1 MSKGKYFRLDASQT
15 RRNAMIDAL
24 RAPCYALCVTMAGFS
39 SIARESGFDFMMTLV
54 TSLGVWGMPGQVAF
68 ASLYSAGAS
77 LFIIFFAVSLAN
89 MRMLLMVIS
98 AADMMHLKSHD
109 LPVWKRV
116 FWMQF
121 LAITAW
127 AHLGFAQQKY
137 PSHLL
142 LPYYQG
148 FSLTIFAFGILGTVL
163 GFFLTDLLPPEL
175 LRVVIFVTP
184 IYILLLIMNARQKA
198 NRLAVVLGGA
208 LSPILFPLIG
218 EWAILVAG
226 VIGGTLAT
234 LYGRFVAKWHLELV
248 AEKS

>member
-1 MSKGKYFRLDASQT
+1 MRKNIYFQLDARQT

-24 RAPCYALCVTMAGFS
+24 RAPCYALCIPMAGFS
-39 SIARESGFDFMMTLV
+39 TIARESGFDFMMALI

-77 LFIIFFAVSLAN
+77 LFIIFVAVSLAN

-98 AADMMHLKSHD
+98 AADIMHLKSHD

-127 AHLGFAQQKY
+127 AQLSFIQQKY

-142 LPYYQG
+142 LAYYQG
-148 FSLTIFAFGILGTVL
+148 FSMTIYTFGILGTVV

-198 NRLAVVLGGA
+198 NRLAVVFGGG
-208 LSPILFPLIG
+208 LSPLFFPFVG
-218 EWAILVAG
+218 EWAILLAG
-226 VIGGTLAT
+226 LIGGTLAS
-234 LYGRFVAKWHLELV
+234 LYGRFIAKWHLETV
-248 AEKS
+248 S

>member
-1 MSKGKYFRLDASQT
+1 
-15 RRNAMIDAL
+15 
-24 RAPCYALCVTMAGFS
+24 
-39 SIARESGFDFMMTLV
+39 
-54 TSLGVWGMPGQVAF
+54 
-68 ASLYSAGAS
+68 
-77 LFIIFFAVSLAN
+77 
-89 MRMLLMVIS
+89 
-98 AADMMHLKSHD
+98 
-109 LPVWKRV
+109 
-116 FWMQF
+116 MQF

-148 FSLTIFAFGILGTVL
+148 FSLTIFAFGILGTIL
-163 GFFLTDLLPPEL
+163 GFFLSDLLPLEI

-198 NRLAVVLGGA
+198 NRLAVVFGGA

-226 VIGGTLAT
+226 VIGGTLAS
-234 LYGRFVAKWHLELV
+234 LYGRFIAKWHLELV
-248 AEKS
+248 A

>member
-1 MSKGKYFRLDASQT
+1 MKGFKTNLTSTLFGI
-15 RRNAMIDAL
+15 RNA
-24 RAPCYALCVTMAGFS
+24 
-39 SIARESGFDFMMTLV
+39 
-54 TSLGVWGMPGQVAF
+54 LGVPALLLFSAMTGFGSLAQEQGLSLWISVLSTVLIWGMPGQVAF

-77 LFIIFFAVSLAN
+77 LLVIFVAVSLAN

-98 AADMMHLKSHD
+98 AADMMHLESHH

-127 AHLGFAQQKY
+127 AHLGFAQHKY

-148 FSLTIFAFGILGTVL
+148 FSLTIFTFGILGTVM
-163 GFFLTDLLPPEL
+163 GFFLTDILPPEL

-198 NRLAVVLGGA
+198 NRLAVVFGGA
-208 LSPILFPLIG
+208 LSPILFPLMG

-226 VIGGTLAT
+226 VVGGTLAT
-234 LYGRFVAKWHLELV
+234 LYGRFIAKWHLELV
-248 AEKS
+248 SEKSKV

>member
-1 MSKGKYFRLDASQT
+1 MSRSIYFQLDARQT

-39 SIARESGFDFMMTLV
+39 TIARESGFDFMMALI

-68 ASLYSAGAS
+68 ASLYSAGAT
-77 LFIIFFAVSLAN
+77 LVVIFVAVSLAN

-98 AADMMHLKSHD
+98 AADMMHLKSHH

-127 AHLGFAQQKY
+127 AHLGLAQQKY

-148 FSLTIFAFGILGTVL
+148 FSLTIFTFGILGTVM

-198 NRLAVVLGGA
+198 NRLAVVFGGA
-208 LSPILFPLIG
+208 LSPLFFPFVG
-218 EWAILVAG
+218 EWAILLAG
-226 VIGGTLAT
+226 LIGGTLAS
-234 LYGRFVAKWHLELV
+234 LYGRFIAKWHLEP
-248 AEKS
+248 AA

>member
-1 MSKGKYFRLDASQT
+1 MSKSIYFQLDARQT
-15 RRNAMIDAL
+15 RRNAMVDAL
-24 RAPCYALCVTMAGFS
+24 RAPCYALCITMAGFS
-39 SIARESGFDFMMTLV
+39 TIARESGFDFMMALL

-77 LFIIFFAVSLAN
+77 LFVIFVAVSLAN

-98 AADMMHLKSHD
+98 AADMMQLKSHD

-127 AHLGFAQQKY
+127 AHLSFAQQKY

-148 FSLTIFAFGILGTVL
+148 FSITIFTFGILGTVM

-184 IYILLLIMNARQKA
+184 IYILLLIMNARQKV
-198 NRLAVVLGGA
+198 NKLAVVFGGA
-208 LSPILFPLIG
+208 LSPLFFPFVG
-218 EWAILVAG
+218 EWAILLAG
-226 VIGGTLAT
+226 LIGGTLAS
-234 LYGRFVAKWHLELV
+234 LYGRFIAKWHLET
-248 AEKS
+248 AA

>member
-1 MSKGKYFRLDASQT
+1 MSKSIYFQLDARQT
-15 RRNAMIDAL
+15 RRNAMVDAL
-24 RAPCYALCVTMAGFS
+24 RAPCYALCITMAGFS
-39 SIARESGFDFMMTLV
+39 TIARESGFDFMMTLI

-68 ASLYSAGAS
+68 ASLYSAGAT
-77 LFIIFFAVSLAN
+77 LVVIFVAVSLAN

-98 AADMMHLKSHD
+98 AADMMHLKSHH

-148 FSLTIFAFGILGTVL
+148 FSLTIFTFGILGTVM
-163 GFFLTDLLPPEL
+163 GFFLTDILPPEL

-184 IYILLLIMNARQKA
+184 IYILLLIINARQKA
-198 NRLAVVLGGA
+198 NRLAVVFGGA
-208 LSPILFPLIG
+208 LSPLFFPFAG
-218 EWAILVAG
+218 EWAILLAG
-226 VIGGTLAT
+226 LIGGTLAS
-234 LYGRFVAKWHLELV
+234 LYGRFIAKWHLELE
-248 AEKS
+248 A